1 MHMLV
6 CIFRMCRFTQNLDIS
21 TVDKV
26 IVTAVP
32 TAAFP
37 FLCTTDGNQQER
49 KYAEI
54 QRPQT
59 G

>member
-6 CIFRMCRFTQNLDIS
+6 CIFRMCRFTQNLDMS

-37 FLCTTDGNQQER
+37 FLCTTDGNQQE
-49 KYAEI
+49 
-54 QRPQT
+54 
-59 G
+59 